1 MEVHILLEHQLDDK
15 GMIESTK
22 IINVYLNREDAENE
36 LEYAQEVDKRYVK
49 HMMCDPCKYQIKTLK
64 VIE

>member
-15 GMIESTK
+15 GMVESTT
-22 IINVYLNREDAENE
+22 ITNVFLNREDAENE

-49 HMMCDPCKYQIKTLK
+49 RMMCDPCKYTIKTFK
-64 VIE
+64 VIK